1 MSSDDPYITETESE
15 EKRAYNPEYGSDRL
29 CGCGHV
35 YYRHFDTYEG
45 MEPVGCKYCQC
56 YEFKEAKGLL
66 TQALAGDNVES
77 AEAIKDAHAKLTRL
91 GEPLIS
97 GTLQHKGYNGRDV
110 ESVLVSKD
118 WVDRYIKFRKLLL
131 EGEPE
136 PPNPW
141 TFDPSASS
149 EYLSWTHTDGRT
161 MTVNRYGK
169 PNVRIYGTER
179 KMIKEQLLGPFHAD
193 DEEIVTLIEAL
204 QQTLDTEDTDG

>member
-1 MSSDDPYITETESE
+1 MSEQDPYITVTAEPE

-66 TQALAGDNVES
+66 TTALAGDNVES
-77 AEAIKDAHAKLTRL
+77 AKAIKDAHAKLTRL
-91 GEPLIS
+91 GEPIIG

-118 WVDRYIKFRKLLL
+118 WLDRYIKFRKLLL

-141 TFDPSASS
+141 TIEPGS

-169 PNVRIYGTER
+169 PNLRIYGTER
-179 KMIKEQLLGPFHAD
+179 KMIKEQALGTGPTD
-193 DEEIVTLIEAL
+193 DETIVALVEAV
-204 QQTLDTEDTDG
+204 QQEMSDE